1 MATVDKKTGKVTV
14 QRGDT
19 PATIAKAVSAATGQK
34 VTTAQIN
41 QAISANKTLAARQ
54 KAGTTVLFTGTTFK
68 VPGIGTTP
76 AGGGAGSGGTTTT
89 ETAPD
94 WYLEWQRA
102 QQAQA
107 DQTRVSAKA
116 VAKSLAVGLGL
127 RDTIVDKIS
136 DLIINQGYTD
146 ESVQV
151 AMRDLPEFKERFA
164 GIDKYNKTF
173 AADIASGRKAQAPDP
188 FTYIQLEKDYQE
200 ILTRSGLGDLA
211 NQSTYAELIG
221 GDVSVEET
229 KSRIVNAYDKIN
241 NADEL
246 LKTQLRTYFPTLD
259 NTDFAKALLTGK
271 NPEDMA
277 AQLQRKVQRAEIS
290 SEMARFNLQPSQA
303 VAAEL
308 ETLGIT
314 REAARTG
321 FGKVAEALTPVQKL
335 AQIYEGTAAG
345 VQEELTAEQFKGL
358 QSQRRKKLE
367 ERERAAFAGS
377 AGISTVSLGTSTTG
391 SF

>member
-1 MATVDKKTGKVTV
+1 MATVDKNTGKVTV

-41 QAISANKTLAARQ
+41 SAISANKTLAARQ

-68 VPGIGTTP
+68 VPGIGTAP
-76 AGGGAGSGGTTTT
+76 VGSGDSGTGGTTPDNTP
-89 ETAPD
+89 PD
-94 WYLEWQRA
+94 WYLEFQRL
-102 QQAQA
+102 QQAQ
-107 DQTRVSAKA
+107 QESQRVN
-116 VAKSLAVGLGL
+116 AKSVATTLAKSLGL
-127 RDTIVDKIS
+127 RDTIVDKLF
-136 DLIINQGYTD
+136 DLQINQGYTE

-173 AADIASGRKAQAPDP
+173 GAEIAAGTKALPPDP
-188 FTYIQLEKDYQE
+188 FTYIQLERDYQE

-259 NTDFAKALLTGK
+259 STDFAKALLTGK

-277 AQLQRKVQRAEIS
+277 AQLQRKVQRAEIG

-303 VAAEL
+303 IATEL

-314 REAARTG
+314 REAARAG
-321 FGKVAEALTPVQKL
+321 FGRVAEALQPVEKL

-367 ERERAAFAGS
+367 ESERAAFSGS
-377 AGISTVSLGTSTTG
+377 AGTSIVSLGTNAG